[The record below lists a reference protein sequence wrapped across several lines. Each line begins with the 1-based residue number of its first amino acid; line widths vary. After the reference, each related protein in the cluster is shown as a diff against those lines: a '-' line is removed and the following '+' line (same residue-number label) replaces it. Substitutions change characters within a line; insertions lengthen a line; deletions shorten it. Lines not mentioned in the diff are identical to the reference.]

1 MQLIIIQTGNTA
13 ARTSPATAGC
23 DAFTGAPRSG
33 QGLLSEPAPFKAFSE
48 DKQNKPKQSILPFMQ
63 NSRCNF
69 LQHPQ
74 QDDDVNDDDIDDDDI
89 DDDDCLTG
97 YRMITASANL
107 TMSFPSVCSTGQC
120 LQKPQE
126 CLRILKTV
134 QRSGRMAMELSK
146 MNQRTNLVRWRQQAC
161 EGNALSSG
169 CRTAL

>member
-33 QGLLSEPAPFKAFSE
+33 QGLLSEPAPFKAFS
-48 DKQNKPKQSILPFMQ
+48 DDQQKKPKQSILSFMQ
-63 NSRCNF
+63 NRRCNF
-69 LQHPQ
+69 LQHPN
-74 QDDDVNDDDIDDDDI
+74 QDDDVN
-89 DDDDCLTG
+89 DDDCLTG